1 VSPRPA
7 PSAVLVAVDVSACSR
22 RALETAIAW
31 YSPTAEITAVHVID
45 VDLARHLETMGICSF
60 AQAVARMRARAES
73 ELDDI
78 KRTVAGNF
86 EPMVVEG
93 VPFAEIIKIASD
105 LECDLIV
112 IGTRSAEGGIEELLF
127 GSTAEKVLR
136 GARVPVL
143 CVP

>member
-7 PSAVLVAVDVSACSR
+7 PSAILVAIDVSACSR

-31 YSPTAEITAVHVID
+31 YSPTAEITAVHVVD
-45 VDLARHLETMGICSF
+45 VDLARRLETTGICSY
-60 AQAVARMRARAES
+60 AHAVTRMRARAET

-78 KRTVAGNF
+78 ERSVGGKF
-86 EPMVVEG
+86 ERMVVEG
-93 VPFAEIIKIASD
+93 VPFAEIIKIAGD

-112 IGTRSAEGGIEELLF
+112 IGSRSAEGGIEELLF

>member
-1 VSPRPA
+1 MTARPA
-7 PSAVLVAVDVSACSR
+7 PAAVLVAVDLSACSR
-22 RALETAIAW
+22 RALEAAIAW
-31 YSPTAEITAVHVID
+31 YSPVAEITAIHVVD
-45 VDLARHLETMGICSF
+45 VDLARRLDSMGVCSY
-60 AQAVARMRARAES
+60 AQAVTRMRTRAEG

-78 KRTVAGNF
+78 ERSVAGKF
-86 EPMVVEG
+86 ERMVVEG
-93 VPFAEIIKIASD
+93 VPFAEIIKIAGD

-112 IGTRSAEGGIEELLF
+112 IGSRSAEGGIEELLF

>member
-1 VSPRPA
+1 MTARPA
-7 PSAVLVAVDVSACSR
+7 PAAVLVAVDLSACSR

-31 YSPTAEITAVHVID
+31 YSPVAEITAIHVVD
-45 VDLARHLETMGICSF
+45 VDLARRLDSMGVCSY
-60 AQAVARMRARAES
+60 AQAVTRMRTRAEG

-78 KRTVAGNF
+78 ERSVAGKF
-86 EPMVVEG
+86 ERMVVEG
-93 VPFAEIIKIASD
+93 VPFAEIIKIAGD

-112 IGTRSAEGGIEELLF
+112 IGSRSAEGGIEELLF

>member
-1 VSPRPA
+1 VSRPA
-7 PSAVLVAVDVSACSR
+7 PSAILVAVDLSACSR

-31 YSPTAEITAVHVID
+31 YSPKAEITAVHVVD
-45 VDLARHLETMGICSF
+45 VDLARRLETMGICSY
-60 AQAVARMRARAES
+60 AQAVTRMHARAEG

-78 KRTVAGNF
+78 ERTIAGKF
-86 EPMVVEG
+86 ERMVVEG
-93 VPFAEIIKIASD
+93 VPFAEIIKIAGD
-105 LECDLIV
+105 LACDLIV
-112 IGTRSAEGGIEELLF
+112 IGSQSAEGGIEELLF

>member
-1 VSPRPA
+1 MSARPT
-7 PSAVLVAVDVSACSR
+7 PGAVLVAVDFSACSR

-31 YSPTAEITAVHVID
+31 YAPEADITVVNVVD
-45 VDLARHLETMGICSF
+45 VDLARRLEATGICSS
-60 AQAVARMRARAES
+60 AEAVTRMRARAER

-78 KRTVAGNF
+78 ERS
-86 EPMVVEG
+86 VEG
-93 VPFAEIIKIASD
+93 VPFAEIIKIAGD
-105 LECDLIV
+105 LDCDLIV
-112 IGTRSAEGGIEELLF
+112 IGSRSADVGIEEILF